1 MRAVN
6 ALTVKAALDAHA
18 PVSGWEALE
27 ALHAR
32 HVADLNTEYARIA
45 EAHGLAAIV
54 VHGGRPKKRS
64 QFDDQYFGLRSTPHF
79 QHWVSLL
86 EPDCAIVAVPG
97 KEPILIWPSAL
108 DFWERPRK
116 PASLGFLSFFRVE
129 RPSLYASAKDV
140 LPAGKIAFIGE
151 DEAPAADLGIPR
163 ENVNDVGLL
172 RELDQ
177 LRVKKSA
184 YERVCLA
191 EANRIAARGHDAVRL
206 AFLSGDAAELDLH
219 LEFLRATRQDDAET
233 PYKNIVA
240 KGENGAILHHIG
252 YLREGRGEESL
263 LLDAGATFQGY
274 CSDITRTWVKGTSAA
289 ASTFLGI
296 VEAFERM
303 QQDLCAAVRTGLKY
317 ESLHDESHRRV
328 ARVLSEAKIVK
339 LSPEEIC
346 ETGISRLFYPHGL
359 GHSLGLQCHD
369 VGCALLRPR
378 EDNPFL
384 RNTTVIEAG
393 QTFTIE
399 PGLYFIDQKIEE
411 LRGGSSAGAVDFDL
425 VTALSALGGVRIED
439 DLVVRDGEGP
449 ENLTRAYLPVGGG
462 NGK

>member
-1 MRAVN
+1 MPAVN

-18 PVSGWEALE
+18 PESGWEALE
-27 ALHAR
+27 ALQGA
-32 HVADLNTEYARIA
+32 HVRALTKAYATLA

-54 VHGGRPKKRS
+54 VHGGRAKKRS
-64 QFDDQYFGLRSTPHF
+64 RFDDQYFGLRSTPHF
-79 QHWVSLL
+79 QHWVSLV
-86 EPDCAIVAVPG
+86 EPDCAVVAAPG
-97 KEPILIWPSAL
+97 KEPMLVWPSAI
-108 DFWERPRK
+108 DFWERPRR
-116 PASLGFLSFFRVE
+116 PSSTAFAGFFRLE
-129 RPSLYASAKDV
+129 RPSRFESAKAL
-140 LPAGKIAFIGE
+140 LPPGKVAFIGE
-151 DEAPAADLGIPR
+151 DEAAAADLGIPP
-163 ENVNDVGLL
+163 EHVNDPALL
-172 RELDQ
+172 RELDA

-219 LEFLRATRQDDAET
+219 LEFLRATRQDDGET
-233 PYKNIVA
+233 PYKNIIA

-252 YLREGRGEESL
+252 YLREGRGEESVL
-263 LLDAGATFQGY
+263 VDAGATFQGY
-274 CSDITRTWVKGTSAA
+274 CSDITRTWVKGSSAA

-303 QQDLCAAVRTGLKY
+303 QQELCAAVRPGLKY
-317 ESLHDESHRRV
+317 ESLHDDSHRRV
-328 ARVLSEAKIVK
+328 AQVLADAKIVK
-339 LSPEEIC
+339 LSAEEIC
-346 ETGISRLFYPHGL
+346 ATGISRLFYPHGL

-384 RNTTVIEAG
+384 RNTTVIEPG

-411 LRGGSSAGAVDFDL
+411 LRGGAHAGAVDFAL
-425 VTALSALGGVRIED
+425 VDALSTLGGVRIED
-439 DLVVRDGEGP
+439 DLVVRDGAGP
-449 ENLTRAYLPVGGG
+449 ENLTRAHLPVGGG
-462 NGK
+462 SGK

>member
-6 ALTVKAALDAHA
+6 APNAKAALDAHA
-18 PVSGWEALE
+18 PRIGWDALE
-27 ALHAR
+27 AHQGA
-32 HVADLNTEYARIA
+32 HVAALARAYARIA
-45 EAHGLAAIV
+45 EKHGLAAIV

-64 QFDDQYFGLRSTPHF
+64 RFDDQYFGLRSTPHF
-79 QHWVSLL
+79 QHWVSLV

-97 KEPILIWPSAL
+97 KEPMLIWPSAL

-116 PASLGFLSFFRVE
+116 PSNVGFTRFFRVE
-129 RPSLYASAKDV
+129 RPALYASAKDL
-140 LPAGKIAFIGE
+140 LPRGKIGFVGE
-151 DEAPAADLGIPR
+151 DESAAADLGIPL
-163 ENVNDVGLL
+163 EDVNDPVLL

-177 LRVKKSA
+177 LRVEKSA
-184 YERVCLA
+184 YERVCLD
-191 EANRIAARGHDAVRL
+191 EANRIAALGHDAVRL

-219 LEFLRATRQDDAET
+219 LEFLRATRQDDGET

-252 YLREGRGEESL
+252 YLREGRGEESVL
-263 LLDAGATFQGY
+263 VDAGATFQGY
-274 CSDITRTWVKGTSAA
+274 CSDITRTWVKGSSAA

-296 VEAFERM
+296 VEAFEKM
-303 QQDLCAAVRTGLKY
+303 QQELCAAVKTGLKY
-317 ESLHDESHRRV
+317 EALHDESHRRV
-328 ARVLSEAKIVK
+328 ARVLADAKIVK
-339 LSPEEIC
+339 MSTEEIC
-346 ETGISRLFYPHGL
+346 ETGVSRLFYPHGL

-384 RNTTVIEAG
+384 RNTTVIAPG

-411 LRGGSSAGAVDFDL
+411 LRGGSSARYVDFAL
-425 VTALSALGGVRIED
+425 VEALSALGGVRIED
-439 DLVVRDGEGP
+439 DLVVQESGPP
-449 ENLTRAYLPVGGG
+449 ENLTRAHLPVGGG
-462 NGK
+462 SGK